1 MRSSQ
6 ACSLDT
12 HLALDAQLPCMRER
26 QTRGICV
33 VKPCSQ
39 AEPYGFEAEPFE
51 NLLLNLFFKY

>member
-6 ACSLDT
+6 ACNLDT

-39 AEPYGFEAEPFE
+39 VEAYGFEGEAFE
-51 NLLLNLFFKY
+51 ILLLNY

>member
-39 AEPYGFEAEPFE
+39 AAGLGFEAAGLEI
-51 NLLLNLFFKY
+51 LLLNLFFKY